1 MEQRIVLL
9 TKFLQSLRNEVLEY
23 FDKTHL
29 YLKDLVS
36 YKNIDLKEETLDRN
50 EESLNTTLL
59 LMLKAIKTGLN
70 TIGVPID
77 KISKLQNNYLK
88 EVDKKRTE
96 LHNYGAF
103 LELYLKSYINKI
115 LFEILIDFVLDADVK
130 KIETLK
136 LFKLIPQNFID
147 GLHEFRETFVNSR
160 TKSFFSF
167 PSIEENLNFSDLSIN
182 IKSYNLNPNIHN
194 NDDMNKEVEKDI
206 ERKKTGEEPNIL
218 TQLQEAKKDIIET
231 LKVPKKDLLTPSLEQ
246 FKNTINELEITNPM
260 ERTKLTP
267 SSMPQTNPMNTILK
281 RSDSPF
287 ETEKKIFLDY
297 FGSLPTVH
305 GEFLNKFRINVTNLL
320 NSRIVNPDFL
330 DLEIMFYYISIL
342 KMAAIEFPFT
352 PIEIIDFLRNYVNA
366 MTFSSSRYSVPDSI
380 SIFYGLSIITELN
393 LIHRTNI
400 INLNSTEE
408 FLKRDIINF
417 MPNKLRTNYHTFLNL
432 KLLAKSEIISSR
444 KDSLINQL
452 LNLDVLNMKNV
463 SPTLDI
469 YSHLSILS
477 ILDKNLNLS
486 GFITPYIDELKKKLT
501 SEGSIGD
508 QITDSART
516 LLILDLLDLKD
527 QESVLCSRLLHYVM
541 NTTEFFTLG
550 NIEKNFNWRI
560 DKVAYKVEL
569 RMLFWALL
577 ACAQYSPDNIINL

>member
-1 MEQRIVLL
+1 MEERIVLL

-23 FDKTHL
+23 YDKTHL

-36 YKNIDLKEETLDRN
+36 YKNIDLKEETLEQT
-50 EESLNTTLL
+50 EESIKTTLL
-59 LMLKAIKTGLN
+59 LMLKSVKTGLN

-77 KISKLQNNYLK
+77 KLSKIQNIYLK
-88 EVDKKRTE
+88 EVETKRTE

-115 LFEILIDFVLDADVK
+115 LFEILIDFVLDMDAK

-147 GLHEFRETFVNSR
+147 GLHEFKETFVNSR

-167 PSIEENLNFSDLSIN
+167 PAIEENLNFSDLSIN
-182 IKSYNLNPNIHN
+182 IKSYNLNPNTQN
-194 NDDMNKEVEKDI
+194 NNNMNTEEEKNKEG
-206 ERKKTGEEPNIL
+206 KKTGEEPNIL

-231 LKVPKKDLLTPSLEQ
+231 LKIPKKKLLTSSLEQ
-246 FKNTINELEITNPM
+246 LKTTLNQSETPKSM
-260 ERTKLTP
+260 EHVNLPP
-267 SSMPQTNPMNTILK
+267 SSMPQTNLINSNLIKKDIT
-281 RSDSPF
+281 F
-287 ETEKKIFLDY
+287 ESAKKNFLDY
-297 FGSLPTVH
+297 FGNLPTVH
-305 GEFLNKFRINVTNLL
+305 SEFLNKFRINITNLL

-330 DLEIMFYYISIL
+330 DLEIMFYYVSIL
-342 KMAAIEFPFT
+342 KMAAIEFPFA
-352 PIEIIDFLRNYVNA
+352 PIEIIDFLRNYVNE
-366 MTFSSSRYSVPDSI
+366 MTFSTSRYSVSDSI
-380 SIFYGLSIITELN
+380 SIFYGLSIITELD

-408 FLKRDIINF
+408 FLKRNIINV
-417 MPNKLRTNYHTFLNL
+417 MPNKLRTNYHTFLSL

-444 KDSLINQL
+444 KGNLINQL
-452 LNLDVLNMKNV
+452 LNLDVLNMKNI

-477 ILDKNLNLS
+477 ILDKNVNLS
-486 GFITPYIDELKKKLT
+486 RFKTPYIDEIKKRLT
-501 SEGSIGD
+501 SKGSIGD

-527 QESVLCSRLLHYVM
+527 QESVLCSRLLQYVM
-541 NTTEFFTLG
+541 NTTDFFTLD
-550 NIEKNFNWRI
+550 NLEKDFNWRI
-560 DKVAYKVEL
+560 DKIAYKIEL

-577 ACAQYSPDNIINL
+577 ACTQYSPNNIVNF

>member
-1 MEQRIVLL
+1 MEERIVLL

-23 FDKTHL
+23 YDKTHL

-36 YKNIDLKEETLDRN
+36 YKNIDLKEETLEQT
-50 EESLNTTLL
+50 EESINTTLL
-59 LMLKAIKTGLN
+59 LMLKAVKTGLN

-77 KISKLQNNYLK
+77 KLSKIQNIYLK
-88 EVDKKRTE
+88 EVETKRTE

-115 LFEILIDFVLDADVK
+115 LFEILIDFVLDMDAK

-147 GLHEFRETFVNSR
+147 GLHEFKETFVNSR

-167 PSIEENLNFSDLSIN
+167 PAIEENLNFSDLSIN
-182 IKSYNLNPNIHN
+182 IKSYNLNPNTQN
-194 NDDMNKEVEKDI
+194 NNNMNTEEEKNKEG
-206 ERKKTGEEPNIL
+206 KKTGEEPNIL

-231 LKVPKKDLLTPSLEQ
+231 LKIPKKELLKPSLEH
-246 FKNTINELEITNPM
+246 LETTLKQSETPKSM
-260 ERTKLTP
+260 EHANLPP
-267 SSMPQTNPMNTILK
+267 SSMPQTNLINSNLIKKDIT
-281 RSDSPF
+281 F
-287 ETEKKIFLDY
+287 ESNKKNFLDY
-297 FGSLPTVH
+297 FGNLPTVH
-305 GEFLNKFRINVTNLL
+305 REFLNKFRINITNLL

-342 KMAAIEFPFT
+342 KMAAIEFPFA
-352 PIEIIDFLRNYVNA
+352 PIEIIDFLRNYVNE
-366 MTFSSSRYSVPDSI
+366 MTFSTSRYSVPDSI
-380 SIFYGLSIITELN
+380 SIFYGLSIITELD

-408 FLKRDIINF
+408 FLKGDIINVI
-417 MPNKLRTNYHTFLNL
+417 PNKLRMNYHTFLSL
-432 KLLAKSEIISSR
+432 KLLAKSEIISSS
-444 KDSLINQL
+444 KDILINQL
-452 LNLDVLNMKNV
+452 LNLDVLNMKNI

-477 ILDKNLNLS
+477 ILDKNVNVS
-486 GFITPYIDELKKKLT
+486 RFKTSYIDEIKKMLT
-501 SEGSIGD
+501 SKGAIRD

-527 QESVLCSRLLHYVM
+527 QESVLCSRLLQYVM
-541 NTTEFFTLG
+541 NTTDFFTLD
-550 NIEKNFNWRI
+550 NLEKDFNWRI
-560 DKVAYKVEL
+560 DKIAFKIEL

-577 ACAQYSPDNIINL
+577 ACTQYSPDNIVNL

>member
-1 MEQRIVLL
+1 MEERIVLL

-23 FDKTHL
+23 YDKTHL

-36 YKNIDLKEETLDRN
+36 YKNIDLKEETLEQT
-50 EESLNTTLL
+50 EESINTTLL

-77 KISKLQNNYLK
+77 KLSKIQNIYLK
-88 EVDKKRTE
+88 EVETKRTE

-115 LFEILIDFVLDADVK
+115 LFEILIDFVLDMDAK

-147 GLHEFRETFVNSR
+147 GLHEFKETFVNSR

-167 PSIEENLNFSDLSIN
+167 PAIEENLNFSDLSIN
-182 IKSYNLNPNIHN
+182 IKSYNLNPNTQN
-194 NDDMNKEVEKDI
+194 NNNMNTEEEKNKEG
-206 ERKKTGEEPNIL
+206 KKTGEEPNIL

-231 LKVPKKDLLTPSLEQ
+231 LKIPKKELLKPSLEH
-246 FKNTINELEITNPM
+246 LETTLKQSETPKSM
-260 ERTKLTP
+260 EYANLPP
-267 SSMPQTNPMNTILK
+267 SSMPQTNLINSNLIKKDIT
-281 RSDSPF
+281 F
-287 ETEKKIFLDY
+287 ESNKKNFLDY
-297 FGSLPTVH
+297 FGNLPTVH
-305 GEFLNKFRINVTNLL
+305 REFLNKFRINITNLL

-342 KMAAIEFPFT
+342 KMAAIEFPFA
-352 PIEIIDFLRNYVNA
+352 PIEIIDFLRNYVNE
-366 MTFSSSRYSVPDSI
+366 MTFSTSRYSVPDSI
-380 SIFYGLSIITELN
+380 SIFYGLSIITELD

-408 FLKRDIINF
+408 FLKGDIINVI
-417 MPNKLRTNYHTFLNL
+417 PNKLRMNYHTFLSL
-432 KLLAKSEIISSR
+432 KLLAKSEIISSS
-444 KDSLINQL
+444 KDILINQL
-452 LNLDVLNMKNV
+452 LNLDVLNMKNI

-477 ILDKNLNLS
+477 ILDKNVNVS
-486 GFITPYIDELKKKLT
+486 RFKTSYIDEIKKKLT
-501 SEGSIGD
+501 SKGAIGD

-527 QESVLCSRLLHYVM
+527 QESVLCSRLLQYVM
-541 NTTEFFTLG
+541 NTTDFFTLD
-550 NIEKNFNWRI
+550 NLEKDFNWRI
-560 DKVAYKVEL
+560 DKIAFKIEL

-577 ACAQYSPDNIINL
+577 ACTQYSPDNIVNL

>member
-1 MEQRIVLL
+1 MEERIVLL

-23 FDKTHL
+23 YDKTHL

-36 YKNIDLKEETLDRN
+36 YKNIDLKEETLEQT
-50 EESLNTTLL
+50 EESINTTLL

-77 KISKLQNNYLK
+77 KLSKIQNIYLK
-88 EVDKKRTE
+88 EVETKRTE

-115 LFEILIDFVLDADVK
+115 LFEILIDFVLDMDAK

-147 GLHEFRETFVNSR
+147 GLHEFKETFVNSR

-167 PSIEENLNFSDLSIN
+167 PAIEENLNFSDLSIN
-182 IKSYNLNPNIHN
+182 IKSYNLNPNTQN
-194 NDDMNKEVEKDI
+194 NNNMNTEEEKNKEG
-206 ERKKTGEEPNIL
+206 KKTGEEPNIL

-231 LKVPKKDLLTPSLEQ
+231 LKIPKKELLKPSLEH
-246 FKNTINELEITNPM
+246 LETTLKQSETPKSM
-260 ERTKLTP
+260 EYANLPP
-267 SSMPQTNPMNTILK
+267 SSMPQTNLINSNLIKKDIT
-281 RSDSPF
+281 F
-287 ETEKKIFLDY
+287 ESNKKNFLDY
-297 FGSLPTVH
+297 FGNLPTVH
-305 GEFLNKFRINVTNLL
+305 REFLNKFRINITNLL

-342 KMAAIEFPFT
+342 KMAAIEFPFA
-352 PIEIIDFLRNYVNA
+352 PIEIIDFLRNYVNE
-366 MTFSSSRYSVPDSI
+366 MTFSTSRYSVPDSI
-380 SIFYGLSIITELN
+380 SIFYGLSIITELD

-408 FLKRDIINF
+408 FLKGDIINVI
-417 MPNKLRTNYHTFLNL
+417 PNKLRMNYHTFLSL
-432 KLLAKSEIISSR
+432 KLLAKSEIISSS
-444 KDSLINQL
+444 KDILINQL
-452 LNLDVLNMKNV
+452 LNLDVLNMKNI

-477 ILDKNLNLS
+477 ILDKNVNVS
-486 GFITPYIDELKKKLT
+486 RFKTSYIDEIKKMLT
-501 SEGSIGD
+501 SKGAIRD

-527 QESVLCSRLLHYVM
+527 QESVLCSRLLQYVM
-541 NTTEFFTLG
+541 NTTDFFTLD
-550 NIEKNFNWRI
+550 NLEKDFNWRI
-560 DKVAYKVEL
+560 DKIAFKIEL

-577 ACAQYSPDNIINL
+577 ACTQYSPDNIVNL